1 MQVVTNLISGVSIP
15 KMVKVRQKF
24 DDTHI
29 SDNNIEHLV
38 REQLDKPE
46 ILGKIKSGMNV
57 AITCGSRG
65 IKNYAL
71 MAKTIVNLVKE
82 HGGIPFIV
90 AAMGSHGGATSA
102 GQRQILADYG
112 ITEETMKCQIKSD
125 MDTVKIGHCDKFDT
139 DVRIDKNAANADA
152 IIVFNRIKIHT
163 SFHGSYES
171 GLMKMMA
178 IGLGKQHGANII
190 HAVKPDLMDQV
201 VEMHGK
207 ICLENAPVIGGLGV
221 IENAFDD
228 TWKIIGLTPNEI
240 VKEEPK
246 LLIEAKHQFA
256 TLLFDSCDVLVVDK
270 IGKNISGDGM
280 DPNVTGRFAT
290 NIHGGIQVDKIVV
303 LDLTDETHG
312 NAQGIGN
319 AEVTTRRL
327 ERKMRREMTYPTAV
341 TNKFLGLDKMP
352 MVMDNDKE
360 ALQLALKAC
369 YTERTETLRVIH
381 IQDTSHLE
389 YIEISESL
397 LAEAKE
403 NSKIEILSSPF
414 DWAFNKFGN
423 LW

>member
-1 MQVVTNLISGVSIP
+1 MQVVTNLISDVSIP
-15 KMVKVRQKF
+15 RMVKVRQKF
-24 DDTHI
+24 DNAHI
-29 SDNNIEHLV
+29 SDTDVARLV
-38 REQLDKPE
+38 REQLDRPE
-46 ILGKIKSGMNV
+46 ILGKIKSGMRV

-71 MAKTIVNLVKE
+71 MTKVIVNLVKE

-90 AAMGSHGGATSA
+90 AAMGSHGGATSV

-112 ITEETMKCQIKSD
+112 ITEDTMECQIKSD

-139 DVRIDKNAANADA
+139 DVRIDRNAANADA

-163 SFHGSYES
+163 SFHGAYES

-190 HAVKPDLMDQV
+190 HSVNPDLMDKV

-207 ICLENAPVIGGLGV
+207 ICLKNAPIIGGLGV
-221 IENAFDD
+221 IENAFDE

-240 VKEEPK
+240 VTEEPK
-246 LLIEAKHQFA
+246 LLIEAKQLFA
-256 TLLFDSCDVLVVDK
+256 TLLFDSCDVLIVDK

-290 NIHGGIQVDKIVV
+290 NIHGGIKVGKIVV

-341 TNKFLGLDKMP
+341 TNKFLGLDKIP
-352 MVMDNDKE
+352 MVMDNDRE
-360 ALQLALKAC
+360 AIQLALKAC
-369 YTERTETLRVIH
+369 YAEKTETLRVIH
-381 IQDTSHLE
+381 IQDTAHLE

-397 LAEAKE
+397 LTEARG
-403 NSKIEILSSPF
+403 NSKIEILSAPF
-414 DWAFNKFGN
+414 DWTFNDFGN